1 MPYGDGMRVR
11 VSFDDVILRDVR
23 PDTYLA
29 YNLRCVML
37 PKYYSKNMVLE
48 EQIESHEVIID
59 VDIVNEKRMNVKLEM
74 ENYAILAIPDFF
86 LTIFKQFV

>member
-1 MPYGDGMRVR
+1 MEIK

-23 PDTYLA
+23 PDSYLA

-37 PKYYSKNMVLE
+37 PKYYSKNMSLE
-48 EQIESHEVIID
+48 EQIESHEVTIQ
-59 VDIVNEKRMNVKLEM
+59 VDIENEKKMNVRLSL

-86 LTIFKQFV
+86 LTLFR

>member
-1 MPYGDGMRVR
+1 MPYGDGMEIK

-23 PDTYLA
+23 PDSYLA

-37 PKYYSKNMVLE
+37 PKYYSKNMSLE
-48 EQIESHEVIID
+48 EQIESHEVTIQ
-59 VDIVNEKRMNVKLEM
+59 VDIENEKKMNVRLSL

-86 LTIFKQFV
+86 LTLFR